1 MRVALS
7 VFLFLGGALVGAP
20 CCAEPGPGEAIVL
33 LYKPGDSA
41 AALRTDEG
49 VDTATRILESAL
61 GGSGYKVMQPD
72 AGTQA
77 ILDKGPNTLVSFAA
91 DSGLSVMLSAKR
103 RELPIPGD
111 PNRVQ
116 AEFSLNAR
124 VYCGSVMQ
132 PSPPEVLGKIT
143 ALRTSLGKGYEVA
156 AKRAANQMADTLG
169 RDLGRRDKAC
179 IGALER
185 MIRDHHA
192 AEPVPVEAPAQGGP
206 LPKPERVWAL
216 LVGVS
221 DFSEVRKRTGMEV
234 GNLNGVRADMDLMQ
248 RTLLDRGIPQA
259 NITRLQDRD
268 ATAGNFRLQLRNL
281 QQKASAQDLVLV
293 YISSHGKPAEL
304 REATQDDPSLSG
316 YGLPV
321 FFDFD
326 LKDGNTMVDFWEIQS
341 LLLNTRAQQVV
352 WLVDTCHAGGA
363 AIGLRAGKTAP
374 VQAVN
379 ADKGGVERV
388 QLSARGLQRIDPAT
402 AVFDPQQVAQAASQ
416 VASNRHFIVLSAA
429 TPEQQALEE
438 GNGLFTL
445 NFAQGLKRNKLPIAI
460 EDLFRD
466 HIDRQ
471 VRQAAGKRGHTQ
483 QPVFGKSGR
492 GGEIKL

>member
-1 MRVALS
+1 MRVPLS
-7 VFLFLGGALVGAP
+7 AFLLLGGILIGTP
-20 CCAEPGPGEAIVL
+20 CRAEPGEAVVL
-33 LYKPGDSA
+33 LYKPGDTASA
-41 AALRTDEG
+41 VRTDEG

-61 GGSGYKVMQPD
+61 GGAGYQVMQAD

-111 PNRVQ
+111 PQRVQ

-156 AKRAANQMADTLG
+156 AKRAAHQMADTLS

-179 IGALER
+179 VGALER
-185 MIRDHHA
+185 MIRDYHTV
-192 AEPVPVEAPAQGGP
+192 EPTPAEAPAPIGP
-206 LPKPERVWAL
+206 LPKPERIWAL

-221 DFSEVRKRTGMEV
+221 DFSEVRRRTGMEV
-234 GNLNGVRADMDLMQ
+234 GDLNGVRADMELMN
-248 RTLLDRGIPQA
+248 RTLIERGIPQA
-259 NITRLQDRD
+259 HITRLQDRD
-268 ATAGNFRLQLRNL
+268 ATAANFRLQLRNL
-281 QQKASAQDLVLV
+281 QQKASPQDLVLV
-293 YISSHGKPAEL
+293 YIASHGKPANL
-304 REATQDDPSLSG
+304 REATRDDPSLSG
-316 YGLPV
+316 YGLPL

-326 LKDGNTMVDFWEIQS
+326 MKDGNTLVDFWEIQS

-363 AIGLRAGKTAP
+363 AIGLGGGKTTALKTSP
-374 VQAVN
+374 VEAN
-379 ADKGGVERV
+379 TVEHV
-388 QLSARGLQRIDPAT
+388 QLSARGLKRIDPAT
-402 AVFDPQQVAQAASQ
+402 AVFDPQQVAQATSQ
-416 VASNRHFIVLSAA
+416 VASNRNFIVLSAA
-429 TPEQQALEE
+429 TPEQEALED

-445 NFAQGLKRNKLPIAI
+445 NFTQGLKRNRLPIAI
-460 EDLFRD
+460 EDLFRE

-471 VRQAAGKRGHTQ
+471 VRQAAGKRGYKQ
-483 QPVFGKSGR
+483 QPVLGKSGR